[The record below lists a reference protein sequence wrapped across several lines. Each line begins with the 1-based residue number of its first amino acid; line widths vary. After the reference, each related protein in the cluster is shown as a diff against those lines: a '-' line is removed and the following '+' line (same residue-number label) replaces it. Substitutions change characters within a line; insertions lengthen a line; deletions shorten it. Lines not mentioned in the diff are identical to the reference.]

1 MITIKQWLELVDYRI
16 TEGNNYMWNCYGDYA
31 HILSTW
37 NGVHGAGGYSSDI
50 TFCTKTQTVFE
61 TCVYDYTNQ
70 RAYRMINPDY
80 EDAHT
85 SEAQAR
91 AIDMS
96 VAWDSVS
103 YVDLDV
109 DEDFVEKATAIVAGQ
124 AYDTRVMINIDLDS
138 DLELEIYRNAHQL
151 DITVNQY
158 IERALEALIE
168 KHQKDMPTLDKQVW
182 TVDVQQDAN
191 GDAVIQFPEDAL
203 KAAGWQEGDTIDW
216 KTNGDGS
223 YTLTKV

>member
-16 TEGNNYMWNCYGDYA
+16 TEGNNYMWNCYGEHA
-31 HILSTW
+31 HTLTSW
-37 NGVHGAGGYSSDI
+37 DGVHGASGYTLDI

-61 TCVYDYTNQ
+61 TCAYDYTNQ

-80 EDAHT
+80 ADAHT
-85 SEAQAR
+85 REAQAR

-124 AYDTRVMINIDLDS
+124 AYDTRVMININLDS

-168 KHQKDMPTLDKQVW
+168 KHQKDRPTLDKQVW

-203 KAAGWQEGDTIDW
+203 KLAGWQEGDTINWDS
-216 KTNGDGS
+216 NGDGS